1 MSGRRGVTLMEVLI
15 AVSLLSLLSVGM
27 LMAMRVGLNALGR
40 ANERLMENRRVAS
53 VERILESQI
62 AALMPVMAQC
72 LVNEQGGRMRM
83 PFFQGEPRAMRFV
96 SSYSL
101 EEAWRGRA
109 QILEYLV
116 IPGENG
122 RGVRLVV
129 NEIPYA
135 NPYITGLLCLGRTPD
150 PATGTAIP
158 RFRPI
163 EAGPR
168 SFVLADRLAEC
179 RFLYLG
185 PPPPGAPSQ
194 APDMWRS
201 LWILDNWPAAVR
213 VEMVPLEEDA
223 ARLRPV
229 TLTVPV
235 RIRRSPEIAYGD
247 Y

>member
-40 ANERLMENRRVAS
+40 ANDRLMQNRRVVS

-62 AALMPVMAQC
+62 AGLMPVMAQC
-72 LVNEQGGRMRM
+72 MVNEQGGRLRM
-83 PFFQGEPRAMRFV
+83 PFFQGEPQAMRFV

-101 EEAWRGRA
+101 QEAWRGQA
-109 QILEYLV
+109 QVLEFQV

-135 NPYITGLLCLGRTPD
+135 NPFLAGLLCMGRTPD
-150 PATGTAIP
+150 PATGTTVP

-163 EAGPR
+163 ETGPR
-168 SFVLADRLAEC
+168 SFVIADRLAEC
-179 RFLYLG
+179 RFMYQG
-185 PPPPGAPSQ
+185 PPPPNAPPQ
-194 APDMWRS
+194 APDLWRPV
-201 LWILDNWPAAVR
+201 WILDQWPTAVR
-213 VEMVPLEEDA
+213 VEMAPLEEDTA
-223 ARLRPV
+223 HLRPV
-229 TLTVPV
+229 TVTAPL